1 MNAAASSLI
10 EAIKYSFGADPYT
23 YPPGTT
29 GTDWDNIPSGAT
41 SWLKYGSGGV
51 SSWGSLCGVPNGC
64 IAVLNM
70 MNWHGAFADQIMYYA
85 CQAEFPLRGLHDI
98 YLSDPWVTDS
108 HDPNYLGPEP
118 LPDDEVLAYTVANSP
133 LCHVSVS
140 RWAYAAKVSMTA
152 TTPYATAHKTDRC
165 AKVAASVASFVAG
178 LINGETSSLTMP
190 AITAGCYDCH
200 KTSSLPAQQGKMD
213 CGYCH
218 TDFRP
223 HTDVSKNL
231 VIEDVWTEDGAGN
244 AKDTFAGGDTIVCK
258 LKFSVMGPGTCFVK
272 TVKSKA
278 KNACGGKILG
288 LPMNQTVMSGTNI
301 WAWSG
306 TVPGGC
312 SGAAKVIMNLNAF
325 DYQGGS
331 LLAKAKKNYNFVIA

>member
-10 EAIKYSFGADPYT
+10 EAIKYSFGSDPYT
-23 YPPGTT
+23 YPPGPN
-29 GTDWDNIPSGAT
+29 GTDWDYIPSGAT
-41 SWLKYGSGGV
+41 SWYKYGSGGI

-64 IAVLNM
+64 IAVLNLM
-70 MNWHGAFADQIMYYA
+70 DWTSLADQVMYYA
-85 CQAEFPLRGLHDI
+85 CQTEFPLKGLHDI
-98 YLSDPWVTDS
+98 YLSDPNPSSWYKV
-108 HDPNYLGPEP
+108 PM
-118 LPDDEVLAYTVANSP
+118 PDDEVLAYTVANSP

-165 AKVAASVASFVAG
+165 AKVAASVASFVAE
-178 LINGETSSLTMP
+178 LINGATSSFTMP
-190 AITAGCYDCH
+190 DITAGCYDCH

-288 LPMNQTVMSGTNI
+288 LPMNQTVMSGTNV

-331 LLAKAKKNYNFVIA
+331 LLAQAKKNYNFVIA